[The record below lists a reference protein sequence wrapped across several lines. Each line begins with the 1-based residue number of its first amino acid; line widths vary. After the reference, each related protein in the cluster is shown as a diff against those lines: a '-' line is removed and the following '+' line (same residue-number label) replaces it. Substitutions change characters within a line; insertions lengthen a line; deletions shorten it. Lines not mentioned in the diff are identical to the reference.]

1 VFPAEVDLPDDGSR
15 SMVGAAT
22 HRRATMGGHVH
33 AGERD
38 ETRQISVGK
47 LANDGHVVRSTKNA
61 LSVPEESA

>member
-1 VFPAEVDLPDDGSR
+1 
-15 SMVGAAT
+15 MVGAAT